1 MENGH
6 IPEGYSSVAGSLTV
20 GDVTAGNLYVSGAAE
35 VMKLT
40 AKWLSADAAW
50 IQDLTVG
57 LIQSKLGERLNIQSN
72 EAIQSLAGDVSG
84 VASQLEQTADAFELS
99 LSKKVGEDTLRQYL
113 RYEDG
118 TVEMGSSESRYKLQ
132 ASNTG
137 VVILQD
143 GNPMTR
149 MEQNTV
155 AAPVFEAGRM
165 LKIGEHAAK
174 VSASGA
180 LVFN

>member
-1 MENGH
+1 
-6 IPEGYSSVAGSLTV
+6 
-20 GDVTAGNLYVSGAAE
+20 
-35 VMKLT
+35 
-40 AKWLSADAAW
+40 
-50 IQDLTVG
+50 
-57 LIQSKLGERLNIQSN
+57 
-72 EAIQSLAGDVSG
+72 
-84 VASQLEQTADAFELS
+84 
-99 LSKKVGEDTLRQYL
+99 
-113 RYEDG
+113 
-118 TVEMGSSESRYKLQ
+118 MGSSESRYKLQ

-165 LKIGEHAAK
+165 LKIGDHTAK
-174 VSASGA
+174 ISASGA